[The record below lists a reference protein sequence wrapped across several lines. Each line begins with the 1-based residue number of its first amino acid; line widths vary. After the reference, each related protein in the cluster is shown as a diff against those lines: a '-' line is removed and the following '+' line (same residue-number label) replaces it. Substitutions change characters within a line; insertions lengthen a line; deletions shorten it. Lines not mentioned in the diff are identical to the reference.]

1 MRQRLVYDLG
11 CDVTTA
17 AAARAVTRHTAYYSE
32 LTAWEQMAGLE
43 APEPGD
49 APLSG
54 PAFALISM
62 KCLSLPLPE
71 SVTSDLKRAPEAS
84 LQL

>member
-11 CDVTTA
+11 RDVTTA
-17 AAARAVTRHTAYYSE
+17 AAAHAVTRHTAYYSE
-32 LTAWEQMAGLE
+32 LTAWKQMAGLE

-49 APLSG
+49 APLGG
-54 PAFALISM
+54 PAFALISI
-62 KCLSLPLPE
+62 KAFPLPLPE